1 MGRFVLRRV
10 TQGIVVVFLVTVV
23 VFVATRMVGDPVKVL
38 LPFEATKAQ
47 RAAFSHRLGFDRPIG
62 VQFGHYLGQLVRGN
76 FGTSLLQDRP
86 TISIMAERLP
96 ATIELVFT
104 GIGLAILV
112 AVPLGV
118 IAALRPG
125 GLLDRV
131 SVTVSLLGLSVPQ
144 FFLGIL
150 LILGFAVEVKI
161 FPSAGRGGFSHLVL
175 PAVALALPAIGRLT
189 MISRSSMIDEL
200 SQPYVQ
206 TARAKGLPAL
216 RVVGLHALRNASIP
230 VLTLSSWELIRSLA
244 GYSVVVETVFAWPGI
259 GYLAFQS
266 IQNGDLFLLQTIVLV
281 VAAMV
286 VVINVVTDI
295 VYRTVDPRVKL
306 A

>member
-286 VVINVVTDI
+286 VVINVLTDI
-295 VYRTVDPRVKL
+295 VYRAVDPRVKL

>member
-47 RAAFSHRLGFDRPIG
+47 RATFSHHLGFDRPIG

-104 GIGLAILV
+104 GIGLAILL

-118 IAALRPG
+118 LAALRPG

-161 FPSAGRGGFSHLVL
+161 FPAAGRGGLSHLVL